1 MAKAL
6 TLVVRP
12 HTHFS
17 MIRPLLVAL
26 AGVLLACSSP
36 SSHQTNGASTPT
48 DSGAVSG
55 MVPAGTDSLSV
66 ELTTLRLPA
75 SQSITV
81 PDDPVYHARKRYEAV
96 PLETVLRQI
105 SGYAKASP
113 TQTQV
118 VFECADGYKPSMPLA
133 KLRSRKAYLALRDA
147 DAPPGQNWQPLVKDG
162 QAKEI
167 APFYVVYTDVPAEDE
182 TFKWP
187 YNLVKISLVPLDDEL
202 KALFPGDDETLAKG
216 YGLFKTNCLTCHALN
231 RVGGQMGPELNVPK
245 NVTEYWQP
253 DHLKAFI
260 KNPASYRA
268 GVKMPQLAHLTDDD
282 LDEIIRYLGY
292 MAQHKKS

>member
-1 MAKAL
+1 
-6 TLVVRP
+6 
-12 HTHFS
+12 
-17 MIRPLLVAL
+17 MIRPLLVVL
-26 AGVLLACSSP
+26 AGTCCLLACSSP
-36 SSHQTNGASTPT
+36 SSQQTNGVAAGSDSVAVKVPT
-48 DSGAVSG
+48 A
-55 MVPAGTDSLSV
+55 TDSLSV
-66 ELTTLRLPA
+66 ELTRLRLPA
-75 SQSITV
+75 AQPITV

-105 SGYAKASP
+105 PGYANASP

-118 VFECADGYKPSMPLA
+118 VFECADGYKPSMPVA
-133 KLRSRKAYLALRDA
+133 KVLSRKAYLAVRDA
-147 DAPPGQNWQPLVKDG
+147 EATKGQTWQPLVKDG
-162 QAKEI
+162 QPKEI
-167 APFYVVYTDVPAEDE
+167 APFYVVYTDVPADDE

-202 KALFPGDDETLAKG
+202 KALYPADDETLAKG

-260 KNPASYRA
+260 QNPASYRA
-268 GVKMPQLAHLTDDD
+268 GVKMPRLAHLSEDDVQ
-282 LDEIIRYLGY
+282 EIIRYLGY